1 VAGSCECGNEPAFSG
16 ATELGSQDERICW
29 LIWVCLIGN
38 NVVGNHVLFCCSQVN
53 STVTSDAE

>member
-29 LIWVCLIGN
+29 LIWICLIGN

-53 STVTSDAE
+53 T